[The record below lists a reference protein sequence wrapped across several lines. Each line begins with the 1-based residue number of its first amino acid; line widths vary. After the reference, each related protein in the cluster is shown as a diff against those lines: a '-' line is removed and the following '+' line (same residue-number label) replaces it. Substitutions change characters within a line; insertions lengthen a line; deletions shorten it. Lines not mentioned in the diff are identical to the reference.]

1 MNRKRGIAITLD
13 YAAMDEPGACQPSS
27 WSDKSISKFNEV
39 TQTMTTSSEQ
49 LTGLVFMVVLISL

>member
-1 MNRKRGIAITLD
+1 MSPIKIGQIKSTL
-13 YAAMDEPGACQPSS
+13 
-27 WSDKSISKFNEV
+27 KVN